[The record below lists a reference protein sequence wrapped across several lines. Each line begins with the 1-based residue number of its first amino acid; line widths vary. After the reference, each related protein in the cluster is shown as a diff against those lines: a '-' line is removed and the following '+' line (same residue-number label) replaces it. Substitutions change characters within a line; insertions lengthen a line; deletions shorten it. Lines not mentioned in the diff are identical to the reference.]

1 MILEIILYTM
11 LHKAMGRESLKEI
24 GPETFAVNMM
34 NVEFSS
40 QDMTQVVLNSS
51 AKRSN
56 SGPII
61 YSIYE
66 TGA

>member
-1 MILEIILYTM
+1 M

-24 GPETFAVNMM
+24 GPKTFAINMM

-56 SGPII
+56 FGPII

>member
-1 MILEIILYTM
+1 
-11 LHKAMGRESLKEI
+11 
-24 GPETFAVNMM
+24 M
-34 NVEFSS
+34 NVEFNS
-40 QDMTQVVLNSS
+40 QDMTQVVLKSS

>member
-11 LHKAMGRESLKEI
+11 LHEAMGRESLKEI
-24 GPETFAVNMM
+24 GPPTFAINMM

-40 QDMTQVVLNSS
+40 QDIMQVVLNSL
-51 AKRSN
+51 AKTSN
-56 SGPII
+56 FGPII

>member
-11 LHKAMGRESLKEI
+11 LHKAMGRESLNEI
-24 GPETFAVNMM
+24 GAETFAISVMI
-34 NVEFSS
+34 VEFSS

-61 YSIYE
+61 YSLYE